1 MGGHTMVSKQF
12 SRRYTLPAEAKLTEV
27 VSNLSQDGVM
37 VITVPKEKKIQE
49 IKEKEKEQVVKKS
62 SLSNAQTSEEI
73 NQQVNVTRKSS
84 NSSLMNDTNHQTKSM
99 VPMTMRDSFF
109 NDPFFKD
116 TWMDIEKSHKNF
128 LEESRKMFEQSLSSM
143 ESKLTSSED
152 IFKETDFMSISGV
165 KDSSMIR
172 MVNDDSKME
181 ISLDTSGYKPDE
193 LKVSAG
199 KGLISVEGKHEEK
212 SEAGNVMVPRQ
223 FSKTYSLPQNSRAED
238 VVSNLSQDGVLV
250 ISVPKRIQITENR
263 SVPIAI
269 K

>member
-12 SRRYTLPAEAKLTEV
+12 SRRYTLPAEAKLTEI

-73 NQQVNVTRKSS
+73 NQQMNVTRKSS
-84 NSSLMNDTNHQTKSM
+84 ISSLMNDKNDETKSM

-116 TWMDIEKSHKNF
+116 TLIDIEKSHKNF
-128 LEESRKMFEQSLSSM
+128 LEESRKMFDQSLSSM

-152 IFKETDFMSISGV
+152 IFKETDFMSISG
-165 KDSSMIR
+165 
-172 MVNDDSKME
+172 
-181 ISLDTSGYKPDE
+181 DT
-193 LKVSAG
+193 
-199 KGLISVEGKHEEK
+199 
-212 SEAGNVMVPRQ
+212 
-223 FSKTYSLPQNSRAED
+223 
-238 VVSNLSQDGVLV
+238 
-250 ISVPKRIQITENR
+250 
-263 SVPIAI
+263 
-269 K
+269 

>member
-1 MGGHTMVSKQF
+1 MG
-12 SRRYTLPAEAKLTEV
+12 
-27 VSNLSQDGVM
+27 
-37 VITVPKEKKIQE
+37 
-49 IKEKEKEQVVKKS
+49 
-62 SLSNAQTSEEI
+62 
-73 NQQVNVTRKSS
+73 NVTRKSS
-84 NSSLMNDTNHQTKSM
+84 TSSLMNDKNNQTKSL

-116 TWMDIEKSHKNF
+116 NWMDIEKSHKNF
-128 LEESRKMFEQSLSSM
+128 LEESRKMFEQSLSTM

-152 IFKETDFMSISGV
+152 IFKDTDSMSISGV

-212 SEAGNVMVPRQ
+212 SEAGNVMVSRQ
-223 FSKTYSLPQNSRAED
+223 FSKSYSLPPSANPED

-250 ISVPKRIQITENR
+250 ISVPKRMQITENR